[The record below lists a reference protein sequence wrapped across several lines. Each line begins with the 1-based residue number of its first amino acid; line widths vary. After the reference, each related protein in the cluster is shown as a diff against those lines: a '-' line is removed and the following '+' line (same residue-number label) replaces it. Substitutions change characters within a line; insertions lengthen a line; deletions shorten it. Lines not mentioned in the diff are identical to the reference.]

1 MSATLSMTAQP
12 PLVLHLIYRLAV
24 GGLENGLINL
34 INRMPPERYRH
45 VIVCLTETT
54 DFQQRLERDDVCVM
68 ALHKRA
74 GNDTQVYAQLWRILR
89 QLRPQI
95 VHTRNLP
102 TMEYAVLAACAGVP
116 GRIHGEHG
124 RDIYDLDGSKVKYN
138 LLRRLVKPFVHRY
151 ITVSANL
158 ANWLVHTIGVGHD
171 RVVHI
176 YNGVDMQR
184 FVPRSSRHQMI
195 GPEGFAPPGTFVVG
209 TVGRMEAV
217 KDQLTLVR
225 SFLHLLQTVP
235 QARERARLVLIGE
248 GPLREASQQL
258 LCDAGVAHLAWLPG
272 ERHDVPAIMRTLDLF
287 ILPSL
292 AEGISNTILEAMA
305 SGLPVIATQVGG
317 NPELVEAE
325 QTGMLVPPADPAA
338 MAEAI
343 STYFVDAE
351 RCQHHGQAARRRVE
365 TCFSMQAMVDHYLHV
380 YDTVLA

>member
-1 MSATLSMTAQP
+1 MTAQP

-45 VIVCLTETT
+45 VIVCLTDAT

-74 GNDTQVYAQLWRILR
+74 GNDTRVYAQLWGILR
-89 QLRPQI
+89 QLRPHI

-138 LLRRLVKPFVHRY
+138 LLRRLVKPFVHRF
-151 ITVSANL
+151 ITVSINL
-158 ANWLVHTIGVGHD
+158 ADWLVRTVGVGRD
-171 RVVHI
+171 KVVQI

-184 FVPRSSRHQMI
+184 FIPCSNRHQSI
-195 GPEGFAPPGTFVVG
+195 GPENFAPPGTFVVG

-235 QARERARLVLIGE
+235 HARERARLVLVGA
-248 GPLREASQQL
+248 GPLRDTSLQL
-258 LCDAGVAHLAWLPG
+258 LRDAGVAHLAWLPG
-272 ERHDVPAIMRTLDLF
+272 ERSDVPAIMRALDLF
-287 ILPSL
+287 VLPSL

-317 NPELVEAE
+317 NPELVDAE
-325 QTGMLVPPADPAA
+325 HTGMLVPPAHPVAL
-338 MAEAI
+338 AEAI
-343 STYFVDAE
+343 GTYLDDAE
-351 RCQHHGQAARRRVE
+351 RCWLHGQAARQRVE
-365 TCFSMQAMVDHYLHV
+365 ACFSMQAMVEHYLHV
-380 YDTVLA
+380 YDAVLS